1 MFARAIP
8 ILLLFVRCCEMADIA
23 LSVVPREEIGS
34 KCALVTLYLA
44 AEAVEGRFYRRLFLK
59 KLLTLLAQ
67 QPGTCA
73 EGSVF
78 HTEELDI
85 LYYDL
90 YRQSRAAHAQ
100 HELDSAEKQP
110 AAAADAG
117 RCAGCRRYHADA
129 LVVPQ
134 DVAAYVEF
142 IGDILYRHT
151 CHSFTWYIIYLG
163 VYSKS
168 RG

>member
-8 ILLLFVRCCEMADIA
+8 ILLLFVRYCEMADIA
-23 LSVVPREEIGS
+23 LSVVPREEIGF

-44 AEAVEGRFYRRLFLK
+44 AEAVDGRLYRRLFLK

-67 QPGTCA
+67 QLGTCA
-73 EGSVF
+73 ESAVS
-78 HTEELDI
+78 HTEELDDI

-90 YRQSRAAHAQ
+90 YRQPRAAHAQ
-100 HELDSAEKQP
+100 YELDPVEILLAVV
-110 AAAADAG
+110 ADAG

-151 CHSFTWYIIYLG
+151 CHCFT
-163 VYSKS
+163 
-168 RG
+168 

>member
-44 AEAVEGRFYRRLFLK
+44 TEAVDGRFYRRLFLK

-100 HELDSAEKQP
+100 HELDSAEIQP

>member
-44 AEAVEGRFYRRLFLK
+44 AEAVDGRFYRRLFLK

-100 HELDSAEKQP
+100 HELDSAEIQP

>member
-44 AEAVEGRFYRRLFLK
+44 AEAVDGRFYRRLFLK

-90 YRQSRAAHAQ
+90 YRQCRAAHAQ
-100 HELDSAEKQP
+100 HELDSAEIQP

>member
-44 AEAVEGRFYRRLFLK
+44 AEAVDDRFYRRLFLK

-100 HELDSAEKQP
+100 HELDSAEIQP

>member
-1 MFARAIP
+1 MFARVIP
-8 ILLLFVRCCEMADIA
+8 ILLLFVRYCEMADIA
-23 LSVVPREEIGS
+23 LSVVPREEIGF
-34 KCALVTLYLA
+34 KCALVMLYLA
-44 AEAVEGRFYRRLFLK
+44 AEAVDGRLYRRLFLK

-67 QPGTCA
+67 HLGTCA
-73 EGSVF
+73 EGAVS

-85 LYYDL
+85 LYYGL

-100 HELDSAEKQP
+100 HELDSVEIQL

-151 CHSFTWYIIYLG
+151 CHSFT
-163 VYSKS
+163 
-168 RG
+168 

>member
-34 KCALVTLYLA
+34 KCAFVTLYLA
-44 AEAVEGRFYRRLFLK
+44 AEAVDGRFYRRLFLK

-100 HELDSAEKQP
+100 HELDSAEIQP

-142 IGDILYRHT
+142 NGDILYRHT

>member
-44 AEAVEGRFYRRLFLK
+44 AEAVDGRFYRRLFLK

-90 YRQSRAAHAQ
+90 YQQSRAAHAQ
-100 HELDSAEKQP
+100 HELDSAEIQP

>member
-1 MFARAIP
+1 MFAWAIP
-8 ILLLFVRCCEMADIA
+8 ILLLFVRYCEMADIA
-23 LSVVPREEIGS
+23 LSVVPREEIGF
-34 KCALVTLYLA
+34 KCALVMLYLA
-44 AEAVEGRFYRRLFLK
+44 AEAVDGRLYRRLFLK

-73 EGSVF
+73 EGAVS

-90 YRQSRAAHAQ
+90 HRQSRAAHAQ
-100 HELDSAEKQP
+100 HELDPAEILL
-110 AAAADAG
+110 AEAADAG

-151 CHSFTWYIIYLG
+151 CHSFT
-163 VYSKS
+163 
-168 RG
+168 

>member
-1 MFARAIP
+1 MFAWAIP
-8 ILLLFVRCCEMADIA
+8 ILLLFVRYCEMADIA
-23 LSVVPREEIGS
+23 LSVVPREEIGF
-34 KCALVTLYLA
+34 KCALVMLYLA
-44 AEAVEGRFYRRLFLK
+44 AEAVDGRLYRRLFLK

-73 EGSVF
+73 EGAVS

-90 YRQSRAAHAQ
+90 HRQSRAAHAQ
-100 HELDSAEKQP
+100 HELDSVEIQLAE
-110 AAAADAG
+110 AADAG

-151 CHSFTWYIIYLG
+151 CHSFT
-163 VYSKS
+163 
-168 RG
+168 

>member
-44 AEAVEGRFYRRLFLK
+44 AEAVDGRFYRRLFLK

-100 HELDSAEKQP
+100 HELDSAEIQP

-142 IGDILYRHT
+142 NGDILYRHT

>member
-44 AEAVEGRFYRRLFLK
+44 AEAVDGRFYRRLFLK
-59 KLLTLLAQ
+59 KLLTLLAR

-100 HELDSAEKQP
+100 HELDSAEIQP

>member
-44 AEAVEGRFYRRLFLK
+44 AEAVDGRFYRRLFLK

-78 HTEELDI
+78 HTEEFDI

-100 HELDSAEKQP
+100 HELDSAEIQP

>member
-23 LSVVPREEIGS
+23 LSVVPREEIGF
-34 KCALVTLYLA
+34 KCALVMLYLVT
-44 AEAVEGRFYRRLFLK
+44 EAVDGRLYRRLFLK

-67 QPGTCA
+67 QLGTCA
-73 EGSVF
+73 EGAVS

-100 HELDSAEKQP
+100 HELDPAEILL

-129 LVVPQ
+129 LVFPQ

-151 CHSFTWYIIYLG
+151 CHSFT
-163 VYSKS
+163 
-168 RG
+168 

>member
-8 ILLLFVRCCEMADIA
+8 ILFLFVRYCEMADIA

-34 KCALVTLYLA
+34 KCALVMLYPV
-44 AEAVEGRFYRRLFLK
+44 AEAVDGRLYRRLFLK

-67 QPGTCA
+67 QLGTCA
-73 EGSVF
+73 EGAVS
-78 HTEELDI
+78 HTEEPDI

-90 YRQSRAAHAQ
+90 SRQSR
-100 HELDSAEKQP
+100 
-110 AAAADAG
+110 AADAG

-151 CHSFTWYIIYLG
+151 CHCFT
-163 VYSKS
+163 
-168 RG
+168 

>member
-44 AEAVEGRFYRRLFLK
+44 AEAVDGRFYRRLFLK

-100 HELDSAEKQP
+100 HELDSAEIQP

-134 DVAAYVEF
+134 DVAAYVDF